1 MTLADRLDK
10 IIDEQGLTKRAF
22 AKTLGVSENYIYQL
36 TGSQE
41 KLTTIRLR
49 FHGRLRI
56 VIVHIQT
63 ACSRIAV
70 SQDHPASRGGAAPA
84 DLWDEHNEVL

>member
-1 MTLADRLDK
+1 MTLADRLNR

-41 KLTTIRLR
+41 KLTTISETLAK
-49 FHGRLRI
+49 L
-56 VIVHIQT
+56 
-63 ACSRIAV
+63 IAFEFGY
-70 SQDHPASRGGAAPA
+70 DKDWIIYGDKNR
-84 DLWDEHNEVL
+84 NI

>member
-1 MTLADRLDK
+1 MTLADRLNK

-41 KLTTIRLR
+41 KLTTISETLAK
-49 FHGRLRI
+49 L
-56 VIVHIQT
+56 
-63 ACSRIAV
+63 IALEFGY
-70 SQDHPASRGGAAPA
+70 DKDWIINGGK
-84 DLWDEHNEVL
+84 N